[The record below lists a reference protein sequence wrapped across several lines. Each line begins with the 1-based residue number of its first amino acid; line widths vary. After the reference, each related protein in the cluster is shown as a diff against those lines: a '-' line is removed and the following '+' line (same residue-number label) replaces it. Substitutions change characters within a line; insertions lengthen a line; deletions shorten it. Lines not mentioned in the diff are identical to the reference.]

1 MWWRGLVRLMTESN
15 PTERQS
21 EARVRKTPEQVAED
35 AWMSFEPAIEA
46 AGYALKKAR
55 GIVSRAREEESHA
68 SQALQE
74 TYRAAAIAAR
84 RAREQAEQEL
94 AEEDP
99 AEQDAGERE
108 CEG

>member
-1 MWWRGLVRLMTESN
+1 MTESN

-46 AGYALKKAR
+46 ACYALKKAR

-68 SQALQE
+68 SRALQE
-74 TYRAAAIAAR
+74 TSRAER
-84 RAREQAEQEL
+84 RARRQAEQEL